1 MEQDMGKKICLS
13 NPGFN
18 VLFRIGVCLLVLAA
32 GIAGMFKLADLKT
45 PPREKQVR
53 EEALQVEV
61 MRVTP
66 EDVPVVLTG
75 YGEVA
80 PLDVVSIA
88 PEVSGRIM
96 HVHTDLEPGE
106 IIAADETLFVID
118 PVNYKAALQEAESAV
133 SQARARIKRL
143 RKQLDIDRARLKT
156 LKRNTNLAQAEFQR
170 LKTLFEKEKVGT
182 RSGVEQAEQA
192 ANLAADQYDQLA
204 SAVDLL
210 PIQIRESESALGSA
224 QAGLQVARANL
235 QRCTVQTAFQARIKS
250 VDLEKGQYV
259 TPGQPVLTLADDS
272 VLEVQVPLDS
282 REARKWLQFKPG
294 GAEEKTG
301 WFKGIKQ
308 VQCSV
313 RWTEDTQAH
322 LWDGRLHRVVRFD
335 PQTRTLKLAVRVKG
349 DDPEHSGEGRFPL
362 VEGMFCA
369 VSIPGKTL
377 HNVFRL
383 PRSAV
388 GFDGTVFTA
397 VDQRLKTVQVDLL
410 KSRPGEAIVANGLAP
425 GDLVVTTRLIDPL
438 ENSLLRYSEPGKGS
452 ES

>member
-1 MEQDMGKKICLS
+1 MGKKICLT

-18 VLFRIGVCLLVLAA
+18 VLFRIGICLLVLAL

-45 PPREKQVR
+45 PPREKQTR

-61 MRVTP
+61 MRVKP

-88 PEVSGRIM
+88 PEVSGRITQI
-96 HVHTDLEPGE
+96 HPDLESGE
-106 IIAADETLFVID
+106 IIAAGETLFVID
-118 PVNYKAALQEAESAV
+118 PVNYQAAVQEAESAA
-133 SQARARIKRL
+133 SQVRERIKRL
-143 RKQLDIDRARLKT
+143 REQLRIDRDRLQT
-156 LKRNTNLAQAEFQR
+156 LERNKNLADAEYQR
-170 LKTLFEKEKVGT
+170 LKALFEKEKVGT
-182 RSGVEQAEQA
+182 RSGVEQAEQT

-204 SAVDLL
+204 LAVDLL
-210 PIQIRESESALGSA
+210 PIQIREAESALRSA

-235 QRCTVQTAFQARIKS
+235 QRCTVRTAFQARIKS
-250 VDLEKGQYV
+250 VELEKGQYV

-272 VLEVQVPLDS
+272 ILEIQVPMDS
-282 REARKWLQFKPG
+282 REARKWLQFKPDD
-294 GAEEKTG
+294 AVEKSA

-308 VQCSV
+308 VKCSI
-313 RWTEDTQAH
+313 RWTEDIQEH
-322 LWDGRLHRVVRFD
+322 VWDGRLHRVIRFD
-335 PQTRTLKLAVRVKG
+335 PQTRTLKLAVRLKG
-349 DDPEHSGEGRFPL
+349 DDLGHNGEDRFPL

-388 GFDGTVFTA
+388 GFDGTVFTS
-397 VDQRLKTVQVDLL
+397 VDQRLKTIQVDLL
-410 KSRPGEAIVANGLAP
+410 KSQSGEAIVANGLAP

-438 ENSLLRYSEPGKGS
+438 ENSLLRYSNPGK
-452 ES
+452 ESAS